1 MIDFIEQSTVQKKT
15 ADGFVDTKTVYFIV
29 VLELAEGGEMIQHLL
44 QGGALAESHARFY
57 FTQLMQALRHL
68 HQSNIVHRDLK
79 PDNILF
85 DQAFN
90 LKLADFGFAGSSATK
105 ADGKF
110 STYCGTQAYMAPEVI
125 ALNNGGTAKYDG
137 FAADVFSAGVVLFV
151 MARGIP
157 PFFTASSDDRYFKI
171 MSANRWDLYWKQHKK
186 NTGTEISDDFMEMM
200 QGILQAEPD
209 NRWTSDQ
216 VMNCAW
222 MKGQMPS
229 SEEVSRDM

>member
-1 MIDFIEQSTVQKKT
+1 M
-15 ADGFVDTKTVYFIV
+15 
-29 VLELAEGGEMIQHLL
+29 
-44 QGGALAESHARFY
+44 
-57 FTQLMQALRHL
+57 
-68 HQSNIVHRDLK
+68 HRDLK

-85 DQAFN
+85 DQSFN

-125 ALNNGGTAKYDG
+125 ALNNGGEAKYDG

-157 PFFTASSDDRYFKI
+157 PFFTASADDRYFKI
-171 MSANRWDLYWKQHKK
+171 IAANRWDLYWKQHKK
-186 NTGTEISDDFMEMM
+186 NTGTDISDDFIEMI
-200 QGILQAEPD
+200 QGVLQADPA

-216 VMNCAW
+216 VMECAW
-222 MKGQMPS
+222 MKGGLPS
-229 SEEVSRDM
+229 SNEVHKEMTDRKARCDQEAAANRKAREQEKL